1 MSHSGK
7 DGLVKVGSNTVA
19 EVRSWSLEH
28 SADVIEKSVMGDS
41 YRSYHAGMQSAT
53 ASIECY
59 WDETDT
65 NGQVALA
72 PASEVTLVLYP
83 EGASSGDTYYSGT
96 AIVTSKNITGS
107 FDGMIEAS
115 ISANFSGG
123 ITTAT
128 V

>member
-72 PASEVTLVLYP
+72 PASEVTLVFIQRAQVRVILII
-83 EGASSGDTYYSGT
+83 AVQLSLHRK
-96 AIVTSKNITGS
+96 I
-107 FDGMIEAS
+107 
-115 ISANFSGG
+115 
-123 ITTAT
+123 
-128 V
+128 